1 MAVLVLFQLDE
12 HDGSYDGGGHGF
24 LEWFI
29 IYYYVV
35 TLTRTAHN
43 TQKYPKGD
51 QKEITATSNHLR
63 KSNQEGIKNF
73 KNVDQDD

>member
-43 TQKYPKGD
+43 LPKSTP
-51 QKEITATSNHLR
+51 KETKK
-63 KSNQEGIKNF
+63 KSPQPPTIFENQIKKESKMLKMWIKN
-73 KNVDQDD
+73 